1 MLPKSKRLKQEDF
14 KGVRPKVFFRGDL
27 LEAAYIPSSLQK
39 FACVITKKRVKTAV
53 ARNTLKRK
61 VFAAVRSLTTN
72 QSINKTGFMVF
83 YLKAISQD
91 TPYQKIEEEI
101 RKAFATLH

>member
-1 MLPKSKRLKQEDF
+1 MLPKSERLTQEDF
-14 KGVRPKVFFRGDL
+14 KGVRPKVFFRGGL
-27 LEAAYIPSSLQK
+27 FEVSYIPSQSQK

-61 VFAAVRSLTTN
+61 VFSAIKN
-72 QSINKTGFMVF
+72 NKGDLEKKKKGMLIF
-83 YLKAISQD
+83 YLKVIPKD
-91 TPYQKIEEEI
+91 TPYLHLEEEI